1 MRTNEDSDDGVGKHE
16 KSLIPDKVRS
26 YFALFSWL
34 RSYFA
39 LFSWRPLGIGR

>member
-1 MRTNEDSDDGVGKHE
+1 MRTNKDSDDGVGKHE
-16 KSLIPDKVRS
+16 KSLIPDKVRNLDG
-26 YFALFSWL
+26 ARL